1 MCLSLFLLTLPHLP
15 TKVLLLLI
23 IIISLDHKDNKSN
36 DFYAQNLTQN
46 DKMIMTKICIVMITY
61 DVLVMI
67 LMVVTIVIRIK
78 QHE

>member
-15 TKVLLLLI
+15 TKALLLLI
-23 IIISLDHKDNKSN
+23 IMISLDHKDNKSN
-36 DFYAQNLTQN
+36 DFYVQNLTQN
-46 DKMIMTKICIVMITY
+46 DKIIMTKICIVMITY

-67 LMVVTIVIRIK
+67 LMVVTIAISIK